1 MDKITDM
8 KFYIKK
14 KEDGADYVVYDIVP
28 FIPDKFENDI
38 FNLKLCITDA
48 YFVRGL
54 VIETS
59 LAELYKI
66 CPRDRERGDAY
77 DSLVNFLKNELGI
90 ELIISKN
97 RYGTIS
103 DTPW

>member
-1 MDKITDM
+1 M
-8 KFYIKK
+8 KYYIKK
-14 KEDGADYVVYDIVP
+14 KQEDEDYLVYDIVP

-38 FNLKLCITDA
+38 FNLKLCVTEA

-59 LAELYKI
+59 LSELYKI

-77 DSLVNFLKNELGI
+77 DSFVYFLRNELEI
-90 ELIISKN
+90 ELIINKN
-97 RYGTIS
+97 RYGTVS